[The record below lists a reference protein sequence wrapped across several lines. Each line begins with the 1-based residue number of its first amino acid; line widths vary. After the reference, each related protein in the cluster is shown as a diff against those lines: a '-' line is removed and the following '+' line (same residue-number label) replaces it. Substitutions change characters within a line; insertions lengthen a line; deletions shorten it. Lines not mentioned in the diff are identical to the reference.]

1 MEGAQRRIL
10 VGAAA
15 RWRSGEEFPC
25 VARGRGK
32 KTRPVRILILLAVL
46 LQQLVVAEALQS
58 GRTTVAQ
65 GHGEAERRGRCWI
78 SAGTAARV

>member
-1 MEGAQRRIL
+1 VEIRRGIPVHGAGEREGD
-10 VGAAA
+10 AA
-15 RWRSGEEFPC
+15 GEELDP
-25 VARGRGK
+25 A
-32 KTRPVRILILLAVL
+32 AVL

-78 SAGTAARV
+78 SAGTVARV